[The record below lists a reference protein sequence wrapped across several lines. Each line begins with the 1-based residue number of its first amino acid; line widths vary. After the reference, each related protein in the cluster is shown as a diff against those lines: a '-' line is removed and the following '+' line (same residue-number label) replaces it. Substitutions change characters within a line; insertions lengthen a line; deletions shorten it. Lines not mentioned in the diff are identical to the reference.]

1 MTLFRRFKP
10 LSRFEANLLRE
21 KVHRIIKARSFAEG
35 EFVLASGERSKYYL
49 DLKPTLF
56 DPEGSNAVAE
66 LVLDELENTWIDYI
80 GGLAMGAIPLTS
92 AITLLSQRYECP
104 LPGFFVRDKVKDH
117 GTMKLIE
124 GLTEGESLKGKR
136 VVIVDDVT
144 TKGESAMIAI
154 DAARNVGAEI
164 VLVLSIVD
172 REAGAEMFFR
182 NQSIPFTCLFRASDF
197 LSSQIT

>member
-1 MTLFRRFKP
+1 MVSLALPRGLGSMTLFRRSKP

-35 EFVLASGERSKYYL
+35 DFVLASGERSNYYL

-66 LVLDELENTWIDYI
+66 MVLDELENTWIDYI
-80 GGLAMGAIPLTS
+80 GGLAMGAVPLTS
-92 AITLLSQRYECP
+92 ALTFLSQRFECP

-124 GLTEGESLKGKR
+124 GLAEGESLKGKR

-154 DAARNVGAEI
+154 DATRNAGAEI
-164 VLVLSIVD
+164 ILVLLIVGQ
-172 REAGAEMFFR
+172 RSRRRSVF
-182 NQSIPFTCLFRASDF
+182 
-197 LSSQIT
+197 